1 MGSVPPEGEFALDS
15 RRGKYR
21 MHGVY
26 LISRKSSRGMG
37 THTYEV
43 FRTGNSGTEHADHG
57 FQIKKWLDE
66 RGTKYYSNALAGYV
80 AIGLSIAVGI
90 AYIILVGAVL
100 NAQTAV
106 YLIALILLSWLCA
119 MVGYDKVMQAIAQFK
134 R

>member
-1 MGSVPPEGEFALDS
+1 MMSL
-15 RRGKYR
+15 
-21 MHGVY
+21 
-26 LISRKSSRGMG
+26 
-37 THTYEV
+37 EV
-43 FRTGNSGTEHADHG
+43 FLLGLLIVSTLTGLFTEA
-57 FQIKKWLDE
+57 IKKWLDE
-66 RGTKYYSNALAGYV
+66 RGEKYYPNALAGYV

-90 AYIILVGAVL
+90 AYIILVGAAL

>member
-1 MGSVPPEGEFALDS
+1 MMSL
-15 RRGKYR
+15 
-21 MHGVY
+21 
-26 LISRKSSRGMG
+26 
-37 THTYEV
+37 EV
-43 FRTGNSGTEHADHG
+43 FLLGLLIVSTLTGLFTEA
-57 FQIKKWLDE
+57 IKKWLDE
-66 RGTKYYSNALAGYV
+66 RGKKYYSNALAGYV

-90 AYIILVGAVL
+90 AYIILVGAAL

>member
-1 MGSVPPEGEFALDS
+1 MMSL
-15 RRGKYR
+15 
-21 MHGVY
+21 
-26 LISRKSSRGMG
+26 
-37 THTYEV
+37 EV
-43 FRTGNSGTEHADHG
+43 FLLVLLIVSTLTGLFTEA
-57 FQIKKWLDE
+57 IKKWLDE
-66 RGTKYYSNALAGYV
+66 RGKKYYSNALAGYV

-90 AYIILVGAVL
+90 AYIILVGAAL

>member
-1 MGSVPPEGEFALDS
+1 M
-15 RRGKYR
+15 
-21 MHGVY
+21 
-26 LISRKSSRGMG
+26 
-37 THTYEV
+37 
-43 FRTGNSGTEHADHG
+43 
-57 FQIKKWLDE
+57 DE
-66 RGTKYYSNALAGYV
+66 RGKKYYPNALAGYV

-90 AYIILVGAVL
+90 AYIILVGAAL

>member
-1 MGSVPPEGEFALDS
+1 MAWQKTFLDKN
-15 RRGKYR
+15 RRWW
-21 MHGVY
+21 
-26 LISRKSSRGMG
+26 LRKIARAQYYASA
-37 THTYEV
+37 
-43 FRTGNSGTEHADHG
+43 TG
-57 FQIKKWLDE
+57 
-66 RGTKYYSNALAGYV
+66 NALAGYV

-90 AYIILVGAVL
+90 AYIILVGAAL

>member
-1 MGSVPPEGEFALDS
+1 MMSL
-15 RRGKYR
+15 
-21 MHGVY
+21 
-26 LISRKSSRGMG
+26 
-37 THTYEV
+37 EV
-43 FRTGNSGTEHADHG
+43 FLLGLLIVSTLTGLFTEA
-57 FQIKKWLDE
+57 IKKWLDE
-66 RGTKYYSNALAGYV
+66 RGKKYYSNALAGYV